1 MKATKSHVVVFM
13 TVPDAAT
20 GAKIGTAAVE
30 AKLAACANVVPGLRS
45 IYAWKGKVCDD
56 HEALVI
62 FKTRRALLP
71 RLEKL
76 VRRLHSYEVFEL
88 IAVPI
93 AAGHA
98 PYLAWLDGST
108 AR

>member
-1 MKATKSHVVVFM
+1 MKATRSHVVVFM
-13 TVPDAAT
+13 TVPDAET
-20 GAKIGTAAVE
+20 GATIGRAAVE
-30 AKLAACANVVPGLRS
+30 EKLAACANVVPGLRS
-45 IYAWKGKVCDD
+45 IYSWKGKVCDD
-56 HEALVI
+56 AEALVI

-98 PYLAWLDGST
+98 PYLSWIDGST

>member
-1 MKATKSHVVVFM
+1 MKATRSHLVVFM
-13 TVPDAAT
+13 TVPDAET
-20 GAKIGTAAVE
+20 GAKIGAAAVE
-30 AKLAACANVVPGLRS
+30 AGLAACANVVPGLRS
-45 IYAWKGKVCDD
+45 IYSWKGKVCDD
-56 HEALVI
+56 PEALVI

-108 AR
+108 AP